1 LSVCFT
7 QAVIEHERERGQ
19 EQEDSAEFRPKN
31 YRPPHPIG
39 VKGGC
44 SPQNN
49 LKTLSLLNEL
59 PPDRNKFYMK
69 KFFGSDCIE
78 LASKVNDDGNP
89 IQETRGE
96 SKRLAFDWTSV
107 FFKTSLALPR
117 LDIVTELSLRKRA
130 SQFLVLHA

>member
-1 LSVCFT
+1 
-7 QAVIEHERERGQ
+7 
-19 EQEDSAEFRPKN
+19 
-31 YRPPHPIG
+31 
-39 VKGGC
+39 
-44 SPQNN
+44 
-49 LKTLSLLNEL
+49 
-59 PPDRNKFYMK
+59 MK

-96 SKRLAFDWTSV
+96 SKWLAFDNWTSV
-107 FFKTSLALPR
+107 FFKTRLALPR